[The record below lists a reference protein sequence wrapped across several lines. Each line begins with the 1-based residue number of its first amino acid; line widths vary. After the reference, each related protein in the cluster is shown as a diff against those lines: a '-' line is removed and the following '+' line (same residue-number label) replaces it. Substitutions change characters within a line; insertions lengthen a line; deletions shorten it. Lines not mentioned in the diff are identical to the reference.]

1 MEKEDVVRNE
11 IVQVAETLFQRWGIC
26 KTTMEDIA
34 RETGKSKCIVYHYFE
49 NKMDVLYAVAEA
61 KVICII
67 SRAMEEVSKAGTARE
82 KLNVYISTTIRE
94 LRHDTLMLELIKGGP
109 RLDKEMERVHA
120 FIHRCDMLDS
130 DMLEPILRLG
140 IETGEF
146 KNIDPA
152 NIRTAARAIMI
163 IKRSLTINMFIKNE
177 DALLMDFVLNI
188 LSGGL

>member
-1 MEKEDVVRNE
+1 MEKEDIVRNE

-34 RETGKSKCIVYHYFE
+34 RETGKAKCTVYHYFE

-61 KVICII
+61 KVISII
-67 SRAMEEVSKAGTARE
+67 SKAMEEVSKAGTARE

-109 RLDKEMERVHA
+109 RLDKEKERVYA
-120 FIHRCDMLDS
+120 FIDKCDKLDS
-130 DMLEPILRLG
+130 DSLEPILRLG

-146 KNIDPA
+146 KNIDPV
-152 NIRTAARAIMI
+152 NIHTAARAIMV
-163 IKRSLTINMFIKNE
+163 IKRSLTINMFINNE
-177 DALLMDFVLNI
+177 DTQLMGFMLNI